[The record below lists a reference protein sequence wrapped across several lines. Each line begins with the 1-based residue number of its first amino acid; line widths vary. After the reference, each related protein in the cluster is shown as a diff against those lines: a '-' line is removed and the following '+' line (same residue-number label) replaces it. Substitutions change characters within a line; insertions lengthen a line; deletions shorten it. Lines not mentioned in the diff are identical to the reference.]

1 MANDTKI
8 NTRCGY
14 VAVVGKPNVGK
25 STLMNRSIGVRLSI
39 TTHKPQTTRHRI
51 LGVKTTNNT
60 QFVYLDTP
68 GFHLGQDKALNRYMN
83 KTAVSVLHD
92 VDVIIMVIQ
101 AGRWTNEEDALI
113 QRLQNADVP
122 VIAVVNKVDLF
133 PDKNELLPFITTV
146 ASKFDFKDI
155 VPISAKSG
163 SGVDALESLVRAFLP
178 EQAFIFSE
186 DEFTDKNMRFL
197 AAERVREQLFYVMKE
212 EVPYSLTVEIEQFKV
227 EPERYVIGAVIW
239 VERSSQK
246 GIVIGKQGSVLKQVG
261 TRARKSLVGLLG
273 NRVHLELWVRVK
285 EGWADNDKALNSL
298 GYSNQTD

>member
-163 SGVDALESLVRAFLP
+163 SGVDALESLIRAFLP

>member
-1 MANDTKI
+1 MASEKKTS
-8 NTRCGY
+8 TRCGY

-51 LGVKTTNNT
+51 LGVKTVDKT

-92 VDVIIMVIQ
+92 VDVIIMVVQ

-113 QRLQNADVP
+113 QRLQHAKVP

-146 ASKFDFKDI
+146 ASKFEFKDI
-155 VPISAKSG
+155 IPISAKSG
-163 SGVDALESLVRAFLP
+163 SGVDALESLIRTLLP
-178 EQAFIFSE
+178 KQPFVFSE
-186 DEFTDKNMRFL
+186 DEFTNKNMRFL

-298 GYSNQTD
+298 GYSSQLD